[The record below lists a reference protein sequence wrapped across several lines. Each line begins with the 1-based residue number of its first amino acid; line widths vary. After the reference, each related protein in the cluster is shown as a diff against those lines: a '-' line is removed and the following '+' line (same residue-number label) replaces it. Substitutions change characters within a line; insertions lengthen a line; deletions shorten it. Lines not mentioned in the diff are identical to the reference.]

1 MPTDRRHLETDTA
14 MTALKIIVAS
24 TRPGS
29 SGPAIAGWVTE
40 AARRSTEFDSVDV
53 LDLAEINL
61 PFLDEPHHPKL
72 GRYTKPHT
80 LAWAREISTAD
91 ALVIVTPEYNS
102 GFPAPLKNAIDFL
115 HAEWKNKA
123 LGLVTY
129 GGGASGGARAG
140 RMLQPVTTALGLVT
154 AEQTVAISGAA
165 GQLVAGEFVPTVE
178 DDASAIAM
186 LTEVAEIESELR
198 PVRVP
203 LAMAS

>member
-1 MPTDRRHLETDTA
+1 M
-14 MTALKIIVAS
+14 
-24 TRPGS
+24 
-29 SGPAIAGWVTE
+29 
-40 AARRSTEFDSVDV
+40 

-80 LAWAREISTAD
+80 LAWAHEIDTAD

-123 LGLVTY
+123 LGMVTY

-154 AEQTVAISGAA
+154 RRHTVAISRRRRSGRRRRVRADRRPTTRPRSRCWPSWPDRGASSRRARAA
-165 GQLVAGEFVPTVE
+165 GPG
-178 DDASAIAM
+178 
-186 LTEVAEIESELR
+186 R
-198 PVRVP
+198 
-203 LAMAS
+203 

>member
-1 MPTDRRHLETDTA
+1 
-14 MTALKIIVAS
+14 MTTLKIIVAS

-29 SGPAIAGWVTE
+29 SGPAIAGWIAG
-40 AARRSTEFDSVDV
+40 AARGTSEFETVEV

-72 GRYTKPHT
+72 GKYTKPHT
-80 LAWAREISTAD
+80 LAWAREIDTAD

-123 LGLVTY
+123 LGVVTY

-140 RMLQPVTTALGLVT
+140 RMLQPVTSALGLVT
-154 AEQTVAISGAA
+154 AANSVTISGAA
-165 GQLVAGEFVPTVE
+165 GQVVAGQFVPTIA

-186 LTEVAEIESELR
+186 LTELAQIEGDLR
-198 PVRVP
+198 PVRVS
-203 LAMAS
+203 LAMAG

>member
-1 MPTDRRHLETDTA
+1 
-14 MTALKIIVAS
+14 MTTLKIIVAS

-29 SGPAIAGWVTE
+29 SGPAIGGWIAET
-40 AARRSTEFDSVDV
+40 ARRTGEFDRVEV

-80 LAWAREISTAD
+80 IAWAHEIDTAD
-91 ALVIVTPEYNS
+91 ALVIITPEYNS

-123 LGLVTY
+123 LGVVTY

-140 RMLQPVTTALGLVT
+140 RMLSPVTTALGLVT
-154 AEQTVAISGAA
+154 AEHTVAISGAS
-165 GQLVAGEFVPTVE
+165 GQVVAGEFVPTST
-178 DDASAIAM
+178 DDASATAM
-186 LTEVAEIESELR
+186 LTELAELEADLR
-198 PVRVP
+198 PVRLQP
-203 LAMAS
+203 ALAG